1 MTGSGGVGPDAL
13 PPGPMTET
21 EFRSLYE
28 RLRGN
33 GAELS
38 MRKVRDRSEIFPVFH
53 DLFQRRANQ
62 EKAS

>member
-1 MTGSGGVGPDAL
+1 MPDSSL
-13 PPGPMTET
+13 W
-21 EFRSLYE
+21 SLYE